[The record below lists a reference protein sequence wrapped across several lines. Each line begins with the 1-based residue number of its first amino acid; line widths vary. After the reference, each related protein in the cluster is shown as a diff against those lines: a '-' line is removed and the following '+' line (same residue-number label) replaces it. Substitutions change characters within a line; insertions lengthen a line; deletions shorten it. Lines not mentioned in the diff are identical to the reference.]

1 MVTPLLTEQHSNSKA
16 VELYL
21 KKRNV
26 AFSNMDLSR
35 KRNETK
41 KKYLGQIDAMYAE
54 GLPPTSRL

>member
-1 MVTPLLTEQHSNSKA
+1 VYLLYSKVLA
-16 VELYL
+16 TCQ
-21 KKRNV
+21 
-26 AFSNMDLSR
+26 R